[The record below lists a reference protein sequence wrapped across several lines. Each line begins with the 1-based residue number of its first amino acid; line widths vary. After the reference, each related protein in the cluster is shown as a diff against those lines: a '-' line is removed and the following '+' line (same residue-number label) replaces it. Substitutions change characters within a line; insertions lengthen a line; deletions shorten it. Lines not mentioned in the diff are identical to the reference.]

1 LHILKGFI
9 MIGAAAPAAPLLPAA
24 PPSAGGDWLFALRGC
39 WAGGCVPLD
48 DIARVYPYSPDA
60 SAVRNTLRGAGNDA
74 ATRARAL
81 LEAHCARNHAP
92 PLDCH
97 R

>member
-1 LHILKGFI
+1 
-9 MIGAAAPAAPLLPAA
+9 MVIGAAAPAAPLLPAA
-24 PPSAGGDWLFALRGC
+24 PASADCGWRLAIRGC

-48 DIARVYPYSPDA
+48 DIARVYPYSPGA
-60 SAVRNTLRGAGNDA
+60 GAVRNTLRGAGNDA

>member
-1 LHILKGFI
+1 

-74 ATRARAL
+74 ATMERATRGAQRAQSCPGARLPL
-81 LEAHCARNHAP
+81 LNFA
-92 PLDCH
+92 
-97 R
+97 